1 MPKKKRLDEV
11 QAVQVVFRVP
21 RGFHDA
27 LQAAA
32 AGLGLDLSNL
42 LRMMVAEHV
51 AEYVERGRRAAAALG
66 EARRSAQPAAP
77 AEEQAR
83 EGAPGSTLS
92 AQPAAALGEARLA
105 AQPADAAEQQAR
117 VGASGLRGKRSV
129 VLDTGAERE
138 GTPEVR

>member
-1 MPKKKRLDEV
+1 MPKKKRLDED

-83 EGAPGSTLS
+83 EGASVSRGRGSIL
-92 AQPAAALGEARLA
+92 
-105 AQPADAAEQQAR
+105 
-117 VGASGLRGKRSV
+117 
-129 VLDTGAERE
+129 LDTGAERE

>member
-1 MPKKKRLDEV
+1 MPKKKRLDED

-51 AEYVERGRRAAAALG
+51 AEYVERGRRAAAAL
-66 EARRSAQPAAP
+66 E
-77 AEEQAR
+77 
-83 EGAPGSTLS
+83 
-92 AQPAAALGEARLA
+92 EARLA
-105 AQPADAAEQQAR
+105 ASPAAAAEQQAR
-117 VGASGLRGKRSV
+117 VGASGLRGTGSII
-129 VLDTGAERE
+129 LDTGAERE

>member
-21 RGFHDA
+21 RALHDA

-83 EGAPGSTLS
+83 EGASVS
-92 AQPAAALGEARLA
+92 
-105 AQPADAAEQQAR
+105 
-117 VGASGLRGKRSV
+117 RGTRTV
-129 VLDTGAERE
+129 VVDTGAERG

>member
-51 AEYVERGRRAAAALG
+51 AEYVERGSRAAAALG
-66 EARRSAQPAAP
+66 RVQLSTQPAAP

-83 EGAPGSTLS
+83 E
-92 AQPAAALGEARLA
+92 
-105 AQPADAAEQQAR
+105 
-117 VGASGLRGKRSV
+117 GASGLRGKRSV

>member
-21 RGFHDA
+21 RALHDA

-51 AEYVERGRRAAAALG
+51 AEYVERGSRAAAALG
-66 EARRSAQPAAP
+66 RVQLSTQQATSAGER
-77 AEEQAR
+77 AE
-83 EGAPGSTLS
+83 EGAPRRTT
-92 AQPAAALGEARLA
+92 
-105 AQPADAAEQQAR
+105 
-117 VGASGLRGKRSV
+117 SGGHRERTVLVDPLLR
-129 VLDTGAERE
+129 AE
-138 GTPEVR
+138 GTPEVPSEGAGATAAQGPSRDQGS